1 MINSGAYPRVER
13 KEMGKQNVY
22 RRVKHVNKDYSEEVP
37 YIKDV
42 KDFIDKHPYGKKDR
56 FLIVSRSEPAA
67 VKSAKYICDR
77 YSKSSIVPE
86 EEEELEFDFEFDDE
100 EYADFASIDLID
112 LSKVR
117 IPDIIPGNAY
127 LSILMEEANG
137 DNVMY
142 EGLNDDKDID
152 NKVDAILA
160 DTRVRKFI
168 WILPERLREPWVT
181 ALRMEKGYE
190 AVIIKD
196 IPDGYY
202 EDVFDK
208 LLRSA
213 GMRLGEGL
221 TPANAVGR
229 IRKLRGKDFTEEDL
243 EWAVGQAID
252 AASQRGIRELTAE
265 DLNLEGVSE
274 ESAEAKLMR
283 MPGLDNIKETVTE
296 FTSLLL
302 EKSRNRSLKDMH
314 SNMIFYGNPGTGK
327 STCAELL
334 ADIMAD
340 KGISNTAFVKA
351 SRADVIGKYVG
362 HTASRV
368 SGLFDKARGGILFV
382 DEAGFF
388 LNESSG
394 GYLKEA
400 VKEFVRFMELYP
412 DVTVIFSMYEKE
424 AAAFL
429 KLDEGISSRISRM
442 VAFEDY
448 SVKELKDIFVHMIA
462 EKGYAPGRGASEQ
475 ALKYVEEQKNGR
487 NFGNAREVRKLVES
501 AIVAH
506 SVRIHSGISPAGAAD
521 TISAAD
527 VKKGM
532 ERLRRMPENRRN
544 FGFEYAQAAVM
555 PLY

>member
-1 MINSGAYPRVER
+1 MINSVLYPKVEQ

-22 RRVKHVNKDYSEEVP
+22 RRVKHINTDYSEEVP

-42 KDFIDKHPYGKKDR
+42 KDHFEKHPYGKKDR

-67 VKSAKYICDR
+67 VKAAKYICDKC
-77 YSKSSIVPE
+77 SASPDSSE
-86 EEEELEFDFEFDDE
+86 EEDETEFDFEFDDE
-100 EYADFASIDLID
+100 ESDDFAAIDLID

-117 IPDIIPGNAY
+117 VPDIIPGNAY

-137 DNVMY
+137 DNAMY
-142 EGLNDDKDID
+142 EGLNDDKDIG
-152 NKVDAILA
+152 NKIDAVNA
-160 DTRVRKFI
+160 DIRVRKFI
-168 WILPERLREPWVT
+168 WILPERLKEPWVT

-190 AVIIKD
+190 AVIIND

-202 EDVFDK
+202 EEIFDK

-213 GMRLGEGL
+213 GMKLGRGL
-221 TPANAVGR
+221 TPAQAVGR
-229 IRKLRGKDFTEEDL
+229 IRKLRGKDFTEDDL
-243 EWAVGQAID
+243 EWIVGQAVE
-252 AASQRGIRELTAE
+252 AAMGRGIRELTAD
-265 DLNLEGVSE
+265 DLSLDGVSD
-274 ESAEAKLMR
+274 ESAEDRLMR
-283 MPGLDNIKETVTE
+283 MPGLGNIKEIAQE

-302 EKSRNRSLKDMH
+302 EKSRNRLLKDMH

-327 STCAELL
+327 STSAKLL
-334 ADIMAD
+334 SDIMAE
-340 KGISNTAFVKA
+340 KGISSTAFVMA

-362 HTASRV
+362 HTASKV
-368 SGLFDKARGGILFV
+368 SELFDKARGGILFV

-412 DVTVIFSMYEKE
+412 DVTVIFAMYEKE

-429 KLDEGISSRISRM
+429 KLDEGISSRISRL

-448 SVKELKDIFVHMIA
+448 SGKELKDIFVHMISRNGYTTG
-462 EKGYAPGRGASEQ
+462 KGAAEQ
-475 ALKYVEEQKNGR
+475 ALSYVEEQKTGR
-487 NFGNAREVRKLVES
+487 NFGNAREVRKLMES

-506 SVRIHSGISPAGAAD
+506 SVRIHSGSTPAGAAD
-521 TISAAD
+521 TITVSD
-527 VKKGM
+527 VKRGI
-532 ERLRRMPENRRN
+532 ERLRRQPENRRN
-544 FGFEYAQAAVM
+544 FGFEYPRTAVM
-555 PLY
+555 NLY